1 MQEVNDNKNTRTNYV
16 SKDLAIII
24 PTKDRPKE
32 IVRLLQSIKELDCE
46 VGRVIVV
53 ASGQDI
59 SDVVIEFSKILPV
72 EYYSSESGQIKQR
85 NKGISLLN
93 DSTKLVATI
102 DDDMFFYKT
111 AVLEMIKFW
120 NSIELDTAGV
130 GFNIVNKPSHR
141 HTWLRGLFGVSVPEP
156 GRVLKSGSNTS
167 ICNVKQNIR
176 SEWLTGGAT
185 VWRQDILKNHPHRE
199 IISRWAAY
207 EDMIFSYPIG
217 LVHPLYICATATI
230 KTEDVQLAKESPK
243 LSLYRGRANFLWGI
257 YFVQINPQLSIA
269 QFYYKKFL
277 EILVFLIKGLFRQEF
292 HRFYLVMGMLSG
304 FFLSLNYIIRKQNTI
319 ELIEAK
325 T

>member
-1 MQEVNDNKNTRTNYV
+1 MQEVNDNKNTRTHYV

-32 IVRLLQSIKELDCE
+32 VGRLLQSIKELDSE

-102 DDDMFFYKT
+102 DDDMFFHKT

-120 NSIELDTAGV
+120 NRVEPETAGI
-130 GFNIVNKPSHR
+130 GFNIVNQPGHC
-141 HTWLRGLFGVSVPEP
+141 HTWLRGLFGISVPEP
-156 GRVLKSGSNTS
+156 GRVLKSGNNTS
-167 ICNVKQNIR
+167 ISNVKKNIR
-176 SEWLTGGAT
+176 SEWLNGGGT
-185 VWRQDILKNHPHRE
+185 VWRQKILKDYPHIE
-199 IISRWAAY
+199 ISSKWAVC
-207 EDMIFSYPIG
+207 EDLIFSYPIG
-217 LVHPLYICATATI
+217 HIHPLYVCASATI
-230 KTEDVQLAKESPK
+230 DIEDVPFRKEIVE
-243 LSLYRGRANFLWGI
+243 LYRYRGRTQFLWGI

-277 EILVFLIKGLFRQEF
+277 EILVFLIKGIFRQEF

-304 FFLSLNYIIRKQNTI
+304 FFLSLNCIIRKQNTI

>member
-1 MQEVNDNKNTRTNYV
+1 MRKIKDKIISRTHYV

-32 IVRLLQSIKELDCE
+32 IGSLLQSIKELDCE

-53 ASGQDI
+53 ASGQNIRDL
-59 SDVVIEFSKILPV
+59 VIEFSKILPV

-102 DDDMFFYKT
+102 DDDMLFYKT
-111 AVLEMIKFW
+111 AVLEMIRFW
-120 NSIELDTAGV
+120 NSIEPDTAGV
-130 GFNIVNKPSHR
+130 GFNVVNRPSHR

-176 SEWLTGGAT
+176 SEWLNGGAT

-199 IISRWAAY
+199 IISRWAVY

-217 LVHPLYICATATI
+217 LVYPLYICATAAI
-230 KTEDVQLAKESPK
+230 KTEDFQLAKESPK
-243 LSLYRGRANFLWGI
+243 LSRYQGKTHFLWGV
-257 YFVQINPQLSIA
+257 YFVQINPQLSIS
-269 QFYYKKFL
+269 QFYYKKII
-277 EILVFLIKGLFRQEF
+277 EILVYIIKGLFRQEF
-292 HRFYLVMGMLSG
+292 HRFYLVMGMFSG
-304 FFLSLNYIIRKQNTI
+304 FFLSLNCIIRKQNII